1 MSGKYSESMDI
12 KTLCLGILTLGDAS
26 GYEIKQV
33 FEDAFS
39 HFYVAGFGSI
49 YPALADLARDGHV
62 TVSNIEQ
69 EKRPAK
75 KVYQLTESGHATFLS
90 ALMETY
96 PHHRMRSDFLVLM
109 VFAHLLPA
117 EQLARVFDTRLADI
131 ERQIDEIESC
141 LNGEECD
148 GNVLPGVDFTAGY
161 GIAVLKAGR
170 DYILQH
176 REQLGQALKEQQG
189 QTS

>member
-1 MSGKYSESMDI
+1 MDI
-12 KTLCLGILTLGDAS
+12 KTLCLGILTLGEAS

-49 YPALADLARDGHV
+49 YPALAELAREGHV

-75 KVYQLTESGHATFLS
+75 KVYQLTDSGNASFLD

-96 PHHRMRSDFLVLM
+96 PHHRLRSDFLVLM
-109 VFAHLLPA
+109 VFAHLLPP

-141 LNGEECD
+141 VDSEECD
-148 GNVLPGVDFTAGY
+148 GKMLPGVGFTAGF
-161 GIAVLKAGR
+161 GVAVLKAGR

-176 REQLGQALKEQQG
+176 REQLNQALKEQQE

>member
-1 MSGKYSESMDI
+1 MDI
-12 KTLCLGILTLGDAS
+12 KKLCLGILTMGESS

-49 YPALADLARDGHV
+49 YPALAELAREGLV
-62 TVSNIEQ
+62 TVSSIEQ

-75 KVYQLTESGHATFLS
+75 KVYGLTESGREAFTA
-90 ALMETY
+90 ALAETY
-96 PHHRMRSDFLVLM
+96 PTHRVRSDFMVLT
-109 VFAHLLPA
+109 VFAHLLSP
-117 EQLARVFDTRLADI
+117 EQLSKVFDVRLADI
-131 ERQIDEIESC
+131 ERQIGEIDAYINDESC
-141 LNGEECD
+141 ECD
-148 GNVLPGVDFTAGY
+148 NHPGGRFTAGY

-170 DYILQH
+170 EYIQQH
-176 REQLGQALKEQQG
+176 RAELIQKLQEQQE